1 MEKTPFGILRG
12 QRRKHRRNWLNKKKG
27 FLSADAEE
35 YDDAHPEEISTPAE
49 RAASGIRDYT
59 PLQQEGK
66 ESDPAEL
73 CGHIIPPKR
82 QLRFRQFPGAKI

>member
-35 YDDAHPEEISTPAE
+35 YSGAHPEEIS
-49 RAASGIRDYT
+49 
-59 PLQQEGK
+59 
-66 ESDPAEL
+66 
-73 CGHIIPPKR
+73 IPPQKGR
-82 QLRFRQFPGAKI
+82 LLG